1 MAKIKKELASGQS
14 REELL
19 KVYKAN
25 GYKRMCQFFLDEIDK
40 EQQLEKKEL
49 IENWKK
55 NEMKKQDEENMFKKV
70 QADEKMKKEAQKKS
84 KEPEEGSDEYNR
96 MAIEKIKKHLANGF
110 TEKILL
116 ERAKKS
122 GFYE

>member
-1 MAKIKKELASGQS
+1 MAKIKKELESGQP

-40 EQQLEKKEL
+40 EQKLEKKEL

-55 NEMKKQDEENMFKKV
+55 NEIKKQDEENMFKKV
-70 QADEKMKKEAQKKS
+70 QADLMIKKEAEKKS
-84 KEPEEGSDEYNR
+84 KEPKEGSDEYNR
-96 MAIEKIKKHLANGF
+96 IAIEKIKKNFENGF

-116 ERAKKS
+116 EKAKK
-122 GFYE
+122 